1 MGGGGGCL
9 KETEPRNDVLV
20 AGADATQRGLLEPLP
35 DGVTVT
41 QGIGRA
47 TRDVAVI
54 FAADR
59 AALDARLAEALSFL
73 AEARASW
80 IIYQKGNR
88 SDINRDS
95 IWRRVEKLGWAL
107 NANVAI
113 DDAWSA
119 VRMKTRA

>member
-1 MGGGGGCL
+1 MKTIAEKLQIKPG
-9 KETEPRNDVLV
+9 NDVLI
-20 AGADATQRGLLEPLP
+20 AGADASRRSLLDPLP

-41 QGIGRA
+41 EGIGRA
-47 TRDVAVI
+47 VRDVAVI

-59 AALDARLAEALSFL
+59 AALDARLAEALPFL

-80 IIYQKGNR
+80 IIYPKGNR

-95 IWRRVEKLGWAL
+95 IWRRVEELGWTL

-119 VRMKTRA
+119 VRMKPQA

>member
-1 MGGGGGCL
+1 MKTIAQKLQIKPG
-9 KETEPRNDVLV
+9 NDVLV